1 MLKHILGS
9 PATTKKFV
17 SSEGEDY
24 RSFPWQLSQES
35 SLKDLQAIK
44 HLLKTCAGP
53 ILLVLE
59 VLARTACWK

>member
-9 PATTKKFV
+9 PATTKKLV
-17 SSEGEDY
+17 SSEEKII
-24 RSFPWQLSQES
+24 RA
-35 SLKDLQAIK
+35 SLDNYLKNLQAIK

-59 VLARTACWK
+59 VLARTTCWK